1 MHIFWPSSCLNL
13 WMTHGPSTSC
23 SMGPTVSAFIAASVT
38 WGWRSLW
45 EWHLS
50 EILSNKWTSK
60 RSCQLSMGSGS
71 MKHWAQH
78 GSEEGT
84 PERNVMRPYS
94 QISLLAKRQHPE
106 YLRKQGWAWFI
117 SKLPRQMCLP
127 CGGLHL
133 LYSLDLWCLFCL
145 LDASSSTRAI
155 VESRRGVWAIQH
167 PCAPPYTSSSP
178 ASQQSSLKQGKTDR
192 TCV

>member
-1 MHIFWPSSCLNL
+1 MLYKYLLYCIPFGVLIRKISIHIYYIYIFFWPSSCLNL

-45 EWHLS
+45 ECHLS

-106 YLRKQGWAWFI
+106 YLRKQG
-117 SKLPRQMCLP
+117 
-127 CGGLHL
+127 
-133 LYSLDLWCLFCL
+133 
-145 LDASSSTRAI
+145 
-155 VESRRGVWAIQH
+155 
-167 PCAPPYTSSSP
+167 
-178 ASQQSSLKQGKTDR
+178 
-192 TCV
+192 